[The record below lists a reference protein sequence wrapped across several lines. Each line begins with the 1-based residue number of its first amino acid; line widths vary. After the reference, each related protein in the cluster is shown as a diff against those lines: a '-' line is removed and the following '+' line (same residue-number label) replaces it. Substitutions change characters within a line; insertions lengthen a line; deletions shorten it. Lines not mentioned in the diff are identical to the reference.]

1 MSNTLLF
8 ENLFKKC
15 CSIYVFLPFILLIGK
30 SEKKSRHFP
39 ISLSRVSICVRD
51 VAYLWRWRGAKCYQA
66 QAVPGSESQSASGSG
81 QRGRAGAGAS
91 DILSSSSDLI
101 RAVELTSHLESFSTV
116 FIPNVS
122 SFFCFCP
129 QDYM

>member
-1 MSNTLLF
+1 MSIIPYYS
-8 ENLFKKC
+8 K
-15 CSIYVFLPFILLIGK
+15 IFLKSAVQYISSVHTVNWKIG
-30 SEKKSRHFP
+30 KKSRHFP
-39 ISLSRVSICVRD
+39 VSLSRVSICVRD